1 MFDVSLPAVTAAV
14 RPYQQVGA
22 QWLVRNLRVT
32 RALLLCDDPGLGK
45 SVQALHAAD
54 QLVARRVCIVSPAGA
69 RRVWLHEI
77 TKWFAKWLPRV
88 VIIEPGKQ
96 VRAVEL
102 EAPDVIVLVSYD
114 ALSQRANTVSATLK
128 RLSWD
133 LLIIDEAHYL
143 KSKSNRTAALY
154 GSRGTDQGIQASA
167 EHVILLTGT
176 PTPNHAGELY
186 QHIRTLWPGVLRT
199 LEYADRE
206 MPEEAFIERVCVW
219 RDDPRYGRQITG
231 SRNVDWL
238 RNRMAP
244 YVLHR
249 SKARVLTEL
258 PPVTEQDVSLAV
270 SPNTVQAQLP
280 QELRVL
286 HRDLYRTTEQRL
298 LKAIGRLNSED
309 RPLATL
315 RRLLGETK
323 VNGVCEW
330 VQERLSC
337 GTHKLIVFG
346 WHTRALE
353 HITDR
358 LVEHGAVLVN
368 GETPPAVRA
377 HHVNLFQH
385 NPACRVFVGQIRA
398 AGTAITLT
406 AASEVV
412 IAEPSW
418 VPSENTQA
426 IDRAHRLGQRD
437 HVIATYLYLPGTLDQ
452 RIMAVMRRK
461 AHELRDLLPVT
472 DAEGL

>member
-1 MFDVSLPAVTAAV
+1 VFDALPLTALRA
-14 RPYQQVGA
+14 YQQDGVA
-22 QWLVRNLRVT
+22 WLVRNLRVT

-54 QLVARRVCIVSPAGA
+54 LMDVKRVLVVSPAGA

-77 TKWFAKWLPRV
+77 TKWFPKWLPRV
-88 VIIEPGKQ
+88 VIVEPGKQ

-102 EAPDVIVLVSYD
+102 EADDVIVLVSYD

-128 RLSWD
+128 RLAWD
-133 LLIIDEAHYL
+133 VLVIDEAHYL

-167 EHVILLTGT
+167 ERVILLTGT

-186 QHIRTLWPGVLRT
+186 QHIRAFWPGVLRT
-199 LEYADRE
+199 LEYADRD
-206 MPEEAFIERVCVW
+206 MPEDSFIERVCVW

-298 LKAIGRLNSED
+298 LKAIGQLNSED

-330 VQERLSC
+330 VQERLNC
-337 GTHKLIVFG
+337 GVRKLIVFG

-358 LVEHGAVLVN
+358 LAEHGAVLVN
-368 GETPPAVRA
+368 GDTPPERRA
-377 HHVNLFQH
+377 QYVELFQD
-385 NPACRVFVGQIRA
+385 PRSACRVFVGQIRA

-461 AHELRDLLPVT
+461 ARELRDLLPVT